1 MAVLDAQ
8 LTGDGDHLGD
18 IVGGGGHLRGHLFD
32 AVGKLFILCIRR
44 INRFA
49 DGRERALIADTRL
62 DRRSAQREDR
72 RGERGGECAPNLGH
86 GLAGGIAFL
95 PKVLQRFPGSRP
107 RGRSGLEFFITGGNI
122 RMRLFH
128 GGAGVV

>member
-1 MAVLDAQ
+1 MAVLNAE

-32 AVGKLFILCIRR
+32 AAGKLFILGIRR
-44 INRFA
+44 INCFA
-49 DGRERALIADTRL
+49 DGCERALITDACL

-72 RGERGGECAPNLGH
+72 RGERGGERAPDLGH

-107 RGRSGLEFFITGGNI
+107 RGHSGLEFFITCGNI
-122 RMRLFH
+122 RLRLFH
-128 GGAGVV
+128 SSAGVV